1 MEEMI
6 FPAELREDF
15 DFLRIFL
22 KIYQKSLDNPGYRK
36 YNCLVM
42 QKEFQMNF
50 KKKKE
55 SAFIMRKQTKLV
67 AVLSAAA
74 LLAIGASMTSFAAT
88 PHWDQEDGEWI
99 YLDRNGDK
107 VTGEWKKSN
116 GQWYYLDEDGYMA
129 KDLLV
134 EYNDNRYYVDE
145 NGVKVTNAWVSM
157 DNDDLL
163 DDDDVSTVWFYFDGK
178 GKATGYGKEEG
189 AIKSIAY
196 GDGQKGYFIFNTD
209 GVMLTGWQEW
219 KDNLYNLGEENEGWA
234 KTGWQFLDTDDD
246 YFDDGDEDGDP
257 YEDEEWFW
265 FGSDGKA
272 AKGKNKQINNKWYAF
287 DSHGVMM
294 DLWVYG
300 TGSNITNNNASST
313 SATRGDAASRYH
325 QEDNGGRDK
334 NWVWAYA
341 NTDYD
346 DYDDDMYWFYLDS
359 KGRPTIAQ
367 DGDGQGVELTD
378 SNKVYDALIAKS
390 IKSKT
395 YIFDGAGR
403 MRSGLFFLADVVRG
417 NGSTYLNGYYY
428 FTEDDSHG
436 STDGQMVTNKK
447 MTIEVDGEDKTYYF
461 DKTGKAYQ
469 NTIISS
475 SLYGADGALVD
486 EFGDGSTYAIVSV
499 DPTASIYEKGKTKA
513 IDLTPIKVEGL
524 STSDSDTYTLFL
536 LNGNGK
542 IKKNGTVTDV
552 DGYKVTVKDYKVTKI
567 EDKN

>member
-1 MEEMI
+1 
-6 FPAELREDF
+6 
-15 DFLRIFL
+15 
-22 KIYQKSLDNPGYRK
+22 
-36 YNCLVM
+36 
-42 QKEFQMNF
+42 MNF

-88 PHWDQEDGEWI
+88 PHWDQEDGEWV

-129 KDLLV
+129 KDALI
-134 EYNDNRYYVDE
+134 EYNDNRYYVDS
-145 NGVKVTNAWVSM
+145 NGIKVTNAWVSM

-163 DDDDVSTVWFYFDGK
+163 DDDEITTVWFYFDGK
-178 GKATGYGKEEG
+178 GKATGYGKDDG
-189 AIKSIAY
+189 SIKSISY

-219 KDNLYNLGEENEGWA
+219 KDNLYFLGEENEGWA
-234 KTGWQFLDTDDD
+234 KTGWNYLDTDDE
-246 YFDDGDEDGDP
+246 YFDDGDDDGEP

-265 FGSDGKA
+265 FGTDGKA
-272 AKGKNKQINNKWYAF
+272 KRNGSKQISGKWYAF
-287 DSHGVMM
+287 DRKGVMM

-300 TGSNITNNNASST
+300 DGKDVASVSNASGSST
-313 SATRGDAASRYH
+313 TYATDPDAAARYH
-325 QEDNGGRDK
+325 QEDNGGREK

-341 NTDYD
+341 NTNYD

-359 KGRPTIAQ
+359 KGRPTVADPDNSAETVFDA
-367 DGDGQGVELTD
+367 DGVITTYGKNWGRDLTD
-378 SNKVYDALIAKS
+378 SNKGYNLIAKS
-390 IKSKT
+390 IKNKT
-395 YIFDGAGR
+395 YIFDDAGR
-403 MRSGLFFLADVVRG
+403 MRSGLFDLYAVDR
-417 NGSTYLNGYYY
+417 GSTVGALDGYYY
-428 FTEDDSHG
+428 FTDDSSHG

-447 MTIEVDGEDKTYYF
+447 MTIEVDGEDKGYYF
-461 DKTGKAYQ
+461 DKTGRAYT

-475 SLYGADGALVD
+475 SFYGPDGALVD
-486 EFGDGSTYAIVSV
+486 GYGDGSTYATVVITSLV
-499 DPTASIYEKGKTKA
+499 DNGYKIYEKGKKDA
-513 IDLTPIKVEGL
+513 IDLTPITVEGL
-524 STSDSDTYTLFL
+524 NKDNKYTIIL

>member
-1 MEEMI
+1 
-6 FPAELREDF
+6 
-15 DFLRIFL
+15 
-22 KIYQKSLDNPGYRK
+22 
-36 YNCLVM
+36 
-42 QKEFQMNF
+42 
-50 KKKKE
+50 
-55 SAFIMRKQTKLV
+55 MRKQTKLV

-88 PHWDQEDGEWI
+88 PHWDQEDGEWV

-129 KDLLV
+129 KDALI
-134 EYNDNRYYVDE
+134 EYNDSRYYVDE

-163 DDDDVSTVWFYFDGK
+163 DDDDISTVWFYFDGK
-178 GKATGYGKEEG
+178 GKATGYEKEEG

-196 GDGQKGYFIFNTD
+196 GDGQKGYFIFNTE
-209 GVMLTGWQEW
+209 GIMLTGWQEW
-219 KDNLYNLGEENEGWA
+219 KDNLYNLGDENEGWA
-234 KTGWQFLDTDDD
+234 KTGWQSLDTDDD

-272 AKGKNKQINNKWYAF
+272 AKGKNKQINSKWYAF

-313 SATRGDAASRYH
+313 SATKGSAGNEDGAATSRYH
-325 QEDNGGRDK
+325 AEDNGGRDK
-334 NWVWAYA
+334 NWIWAYA

-359 KGRPTIAQ
+359 KGRPTVAQ
-367 DGDGQGVELTD
+367 EGDGSGWDLTD
-378 SNKVYDALIAKS
+378 SDKFYDTLVAKS
-390 IKSKT
+390 IKNKT

-403 MRSGLFFLADVVRG
+403 MRSGLFALNSTRR
-417 NGSTYLNGYYY
+417 GSTANALYGYYY
-428 FTEDDSHG
+428 FTEDDNHG
-436 STDGQMVTNKK
+436 STEGQMVTNKK
-447 MTIEVDGEDKTYYF
+447 MTIDVDGEDKTYYF
-461 DKTGKAYQ
+461 KKDGRAYM
-469 NTIISS
+469 NTVVSS
-475 SLYGADGALVD
+475 SLYGYNGALVD
-486 EFGDGSTYAIVSV
+486 EFGDGSTYAVVPVAAVLLKGEDLI
-499 DPTASIYEKGKTKA
+499 EKGHGVINTA
-513 IDLTPIKVEGL
+513 AVEVEEKRG
-524 STSDSDTYTLFL
+524 TETYKYDAAYIL

-542 IKKNGTVTDV
+542 IKKNGTVTDM
-552 DGYKVTVKDYKVTKI
+552 DGDKVTVKNYMVVKI